1 MCNILPSL
9 RCIAVRFLPLPLHTP
24 DSRYA
29 HKQNADE
36 RQTHIGIR
44 SGAKCPTHRQG
55 RPATSFSD
63 GQSAE
68 NEKFHPHLAIPQ
80 QAVDLLIAE
89 QKKHSRNPYLFP
101 SPKTGTMYDPD
112 AFRRTYDKILKAI
125 GVEHIRLHNLRH
137 TFATLSPRSGVDV
150 KTLSGAFQPFPRV
163 GQVVSLEETAKIKRL
178 KKLRIAKENHR
189 NQAIPT
195 FFSGE
200 PHLKSEPIADSIST
214 SEIVCVPC

>member
-1 MCNILPSL
+1 MSRGDWLIYTTIVKRSTWIMCNILPSL
-9 RCIAVRFLPLPLHTP
+9 RCIAVRFLPFPLHVP

-68 NEKFHPHLAIPQ
+68 NEKFHPHFSYSPAGSRP
-80 QAVDLLIAE
+80 ADRRT
-89 QKKHSRNPYLFP
+89 KKHSRNPYLFP

-112 AFRRTYDKILKAI
+112 AFRRTYDKILKVI
-125 GVEHIRLHNLRH
+125 GVEHIIQFSQRSIYQNCYANGQSWSHN
-137 TFATLSPRSGVDV
+137 
-150 KTLSGAFQPFPRV
+150 PRV
-163 GQVVSLEETAKIKRL
+163 PL
-178 KKLRIAKENHR
+178 
-189 NQAIPT
+189 
-195 FFSGE
+195 
-200 PHLKSEPIADSIST
+200 
-214 SEIVCVPC
+214 